1 MLSAGDGGVPEGMS
15 VYDNAMLEFGSEMG
29 SPDARHSSSQGA
41 TSSRGHPAT
50 DGRVAFADDMEAQWQ
65 HADRVSPCLEPLEYM
80 H

>member
-41 TSSRGHPAT
+41 TSSGGHPAA
-50 DGRVAFADDMEAQWQ
+50 DGRVAVADDMEAQWQ